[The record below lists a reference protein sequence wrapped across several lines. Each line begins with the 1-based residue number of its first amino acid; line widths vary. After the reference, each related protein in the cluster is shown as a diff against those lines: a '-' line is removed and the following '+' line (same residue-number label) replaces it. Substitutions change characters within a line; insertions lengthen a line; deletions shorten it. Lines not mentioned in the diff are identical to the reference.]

1 MAYYPKSQI
10 KTNLFTEGGQLEIVS
25 SGEEYTGYYW
35 QTSKNEYFTGRNP
48 SDGVP
53 IPLQI
58 IAVPPPTKAS
68 LLTYTNSNTTYNRLK
83 NINISDTL
91 NLPYYQKPIPTEEDY
106 QIGSFRRYFCKKINE
121 NLYIETIKDIYDKIV
136 DKDKGYAY
144 RLYQPFSLIW
154 KITGNRKI
162 VEQTNKQIIQLTENQ
177 QRIVG
182 LEEYLK
188 YNYIEFYR

>member
-10 KTNLFTEGGQLEIVS
+10 KTNLFTEGKQLEIIS

-58 IAVPPPTKAS
+58 ISTPPPTKIS
-68 LLTYTNSNTTYNRLK
+68 LLTYTNNNTTYNRLK
-83 NINISDTL
+83 NINISETL

-106 QIGSFRRYFCKKINE
+106 QIGNFRRYFCKKINE
-121 NLYIETIKDIYDKIV
+121 NFYVETTKDIYNKIIK
-136 DKDKGYAY
+136 KDKGYAY
-144 RLYQPFSLIW
+144 ILYQPFTLIW
-154 KITGNRKI
+154 KISGNRKE
-162 VEQTNKQIIQLTENQ
+162 VEQIN
-177 QRIVG
+177 QRIVQTTEFQQKIIG
-182 LEEYLK
+182 LKEYLNF
-188 YNYIEFYR
+188 NYIKFYK